1 MRLINNPRKVVLAQ
15 ILRDS
20 PNVSTDTQQSRIIT
34 TLLKLDGFNTWEARN
49 DLNIMHPSGRVKEL
63 KEQGWVIDTLRVK
76 VFDDMGKA
84 HTIAHYILKGLPR
97 ERAA

>member
-1 MRLINNPRKVVLAQ
+1 MKLITNSRQSVLAQ

-20 PNVSTDTQQSRIIT
+20 PNVSTNTQHSRIIT

-63 KEQGWVIDTLRVK
+63 KERGWQIDTVRVK

-84 HTIAHYILKGLPR
+84 HTIGHYILKGLPLG
-97 ERAA
+97 RAA

>member
-1 MRLINNPRKVVLAQ
+1 MKNICPQRLAIFAQ

-20 PNVSTDTQQSRIIT
+20 PNITQTTQHSRIIT

-49 DLNIMHPSGRVKEL
+49 ELNIMHPSGRVKEL
-63 KEQGWVIDTLRVK
+63 REQGWQIDTLRVK

-84 HTIAHYILKGLPR
+84 HTIAHYILKGLPLG
-97 ERAA
+97 RAA